1 MAAVALACVEKVK
14 QVRTD
19 WCEYVVLTVV
29 NENISLIMAAKRV
42 AIIIC
47 EVLVPI
53 DPHPRLIGDTEKLTP
68 IGHTDVH
75 MEIRGS
81 RITILRKN
89 GTITSIS
96 WAMVLV
102 AVHP

>member
-1 MAAVALACVEKVK
+1 M
-14 QVRTD
+14 
-19 WCEYVVLTVV
+19 
-29 NENISLIMAAKRV
+29 NENIWLIMAATRRV

-75 MEIRGS
+75 MEIRG
-81 RITILRKN
+81 L
-89 GTITSIS
+89 G
-96 WAMVLV
+96 
-102 AVHP
+102 